1 MVNNLVGETVTG
13 GRLNVNNSLQLAL
26 ANCGPIE
33 CEPDSIFAST
43 GCVYNADLD
52 TVLTEITLGVE
63 LSSFLCATSTLCSW
77 NDADTMDW
85 QCDSVSIARAKPSS
99 SQGCFPTSL
108 TRIPTVDSCH
118 WRMPLTLTPACDTLI
133 QGCTVQPNNYD
144 SLATIDDGSVTFM
157 HRF

>member
-1 MVNNLVGETVTG
+1 MELALGNPQAAADLVRGYVFDGVDVVNNLVGETVTG

-85 QCDSVSIARAKPSS
+85 QCDSVSINSGETILFSGLLPDVTYSYS
-99 SQGCFPTSL
+99 Y
-108 TRIPTVDSCH
+108 TVGFFAIGVCH
-118 WRMPLTLTPACDTLI
+118 
-133 QGCTVQPNNYD
+133 
-144 SLATIDDGSVTFM
+144 
-157 HRF
+157 